1 MTQNYTIA
9 ESYVLPSRGL
19 IYDEPVKAE
28 VKIRSMTTEEEMR
41 RLAPSDTPYK
51 VMCDIIEDCLLEKPG
66 ISVYDMC
73 LGDYQFLLHKL
84 RVVTYGPEYKMMV
97 QCPNCGESFETKISL
112 DDLQEI
118 EYDEKLNELKRIFLP
133 QSKKE
138 VKIRFQTPRS
148 LDDIAVRTKE
158 MKRKIKTLGY
168 DPGLVLT
175 LESLIDTVDN
185 QKLQPIALETFIRKL
200 PMRDVNLIIQ
210 TADKLNRGVGLDSA
224 VEVQCGSCGYNA
236 VTTFRITP
244 EFFGPSID

>member
-1 MTQNYTIA
+1 MAQNYTIA

-236 VTTFRITP
+236 VTTFRITS

>member
-1 MTQNYTIA
+1 MSQNYTIA

-19 IYDEPVKAE
+19 IYDEPVKST

-51 VMCDIIEDCLLEKPG
+51 IMCDIIEDCLIEKPS

-84 RVVTYGPEYKMMV
+84 RIVTYGTEYKMMV
-97 QCPNCGESFETKISL
+97 TCPNCGESYETKISL
-112 DDLQEI
+112 EDLQEI
-118 EYDEKLNELKRIFLP
+118 EYSEKLNDLKKIILP

-138 VKIRFQTPRS
+138 IKIRFQTPRT
-148 LDDIAVRTKE
+148 LDEISIRTRE
-158 MKRKIKTLGY
+158 LKRKIKDLNY

-175 LESLIDTVDN
+175 LQVLIDTVDN
-185 QKLQPIALETFIRKL
+185 VKLSPIALENFIKKL

-210 TADKLNRGVGLDSA
+210 TADKLNRGVGLDNA
-224 VEVQCGSCGYNA
+224 VEVKCGSCGYNA
-236 VTTFRITP
+236 VTTFRLTS
-244 EFFGPSID
+244 EFFGPTID